1 MGEEKQMREKEKVN
15 QITEGVIWKQL
26 LLFFFPIVFG
36 TFFQQVYNTA
46 DTIVVGR
53 FVGKQA
59 LAAVGGSASQIAN
72 LIVGFFVGLSS
83 GAAVVISQFYGA
95 RDKKNVEKA
104 LHTAFAFSIAAGA
117 VLTVVGILIT
127 RPALLMMNT
136 PEDAVA
142 DSVIY
147 LRIYFGGMI
156 FNLIYNMG
164 AAILRAVGDSKRPLY
179 VLIITCGLNI
189 VLDILFVV
197 LFHLG
202 VLGVAA
208 ATVTSQVISALLVTG
223 MLLKTKEIYVLR
235 LSRIRFNKNML
246 LSVLRIGIPTGLE
259 SVMYNISNIVI
270 QVFVN
275 HLGTDTVAAWGTLG
289 KIDALFWMVINAF
302 AISITTFVG
311 QNFGAGKYHRMRKS
325 VRVCMI
331 MSMIG
336 SAVLILFMYTAA
348 PWIYRLFTIDQAV
361 ITAGVHM
368 SRFLLPS
375 YFIYV
380 IIGILSGAL
389 RGTGKVLVPML
400 LTCGG
405 VCSLRILWLFSAG
418 RMYPGIN
425 TIMLSYPVSWSITA
439 VLFIVYYLVRFP
451 GKEKEHR

>member
-117 VLTVVGILIT
+117 VLNVVGILIT

>member
-1 MGEEKQMREKEKVN
+1 ME
-15 QITEGVIWKQL
+15 L
-26 LLFFFPIVFG
+26 
-36 TFFQQVYNTA
+36 FFQQIYNTA

-95 RDKKNVEKA
+95 KDKKNLSKA
-104 LHTAFAFSIAAGA
+104 LHTAFAFSIAAGI
-117 VLTVVGILIT
+117 VLTVVGIFLT
-127 RPALLMMNT
+127 RPALLLMKT
-136 PEDAVA
+136 PADVVEDSAV
-142 DSVIY
+142 Y
-147 LRIYFGGMI
+147 LHIYFGGMV
-156 FNLIYNMG
+156 FNLVYNMG
-164 AAILRAVGDSKRPLY
+164 AAILRAVGDSKRTTVCSDHYLCAEHY
-179 VLIITCGLNI
+179 SLICC
-189 VLDILFVV
+189 FVV
-197 LFHLG
+197 AFSMG
-202 VLGVAA
+202 VTGVAV
-208 ATVTSQVISALLVTG
+208 ATVTSQVISALIVTV
-223 MLLKTKEIYVLR
+223 MLLKTREIYVLKINQ
-235 LSRIRFNKNML
+235 IRFDRRML
-246 LSVLRIGIPTGLE
+246 FSVLRIGIPAGLE

-275 HLGTDTVAAWGTLG
+275 NLGTDTVAAWGTLG
-289 KIDALFWMVINAF
+289 KIDAIFWMVINAF

-325 VRVCMI
+325 VSVCMV
-331 MSMIG
+331 MSMVS
-336 SAVLILFMYTAA
+336 SAVMIILMYSFA
-348 PWIYRLFTIDQAV
+348 PWIYRLFTTDSAV
-361 ITAGVHM
+361 IVHGVHM

-405 VCSLRILWLFSAG
+405 VCSLRILWLFTAG
-418 RMYPGIN
+418 QMYPGIN

-439 VLFIVYYLVRFP
+439 VLFVVYYFMKFP
-451 GKEKEHR
+451 GKEKAEHFRRQKQ